1 MLHIA
6 LYDCVRSR
14 VVRCG
19 GELGDAEIAI
29 HGGYY
34 TFHELTSFVIP
45 KYEWDTL
52 LKDKSRELS
61 SRDVFLLAIR

>member
-6 LYDCVRSR
+6 LYNCVRSR
-14 VVRCG
+14 VVRG
-19 GELGDAEIAI
+19 GCELGDAEIAI

-45 KYEWDTL
+45 KYERDTL
-52 LKDKSRELS
+52 LQDKPRE
-61 SRDVFLLAIR
+61 